1 MLMTRCFFLFIYVS
15 MDLKPIIFSLLIAQF
30 CLINLSG
37 QLSVSFESYRFKT
50 PEHKSYLELHLRI
63 AGDKLLPK
71 FSNTQDGSFTLGAEV
86 VIVLQRDSQIVD
98 YRKFVTQTGLLVNPV
113 DIIHKDYFNVV
124 DGHYQL
130 MLKVND
136 VQNSS
141 SVFERT
147 YPIEIAGTEAFLSD
161 IILANEIARDSSFQD
176 SRSGY
181 IINALPYRLI
191 SREDSSLY
199 VYLEVYNSDINDGKL
214 YLKTSIFNME
224 SLRENQ
230 VPQAVLTKKLKSIP
244 VEAVILNFDLRK
256 IPSGAY
262 IVKSQLLNAQ
272 RNVIYEREAEFF
284 NVNVEG
290 DLSYYDNPDHIL
302 RESFVQELD
311 SAEVRYALM
320 ALVPVVPNEILPA
333 MKKIIHKSNTTAQ
346 RLFLHR
352 YWLEVAPDH
361 SKESYDAYMRV
372 AKMVDKQF
380 YNTAGFGFQN
390 DMGYIYLKYGR
401 PSKMISVE
409 DEPNTPPYQIWY
421 YDYMPKTNQTNVK
434 FLFYNPSL
442 AYNNFELLHSTCL
455 YERRDPAWELKLY
468 KNSPNEIKGG
478 RDIDATQMNDNWMRR
493 ARKLFDD
500 F

>member
-1 MLMTRCFFLFIYVS
+1 MALRPLNFC
-15 MDLKPIIFSLLIAQF
+15 LLIFQF
-30 CLINLSG
+30 CWINLSG

-50 PEHKSYLELHLRI
+50 PENQSFLEVQLRI
-63 AGDKLLPK
+63 SGEKLIPK
-71 FSNTQDGSFTLGAEV
+71 YLNTLDGSFTLGAEV

-98 YRKFVTQTGLLVNPV
+98 YRKFVTQTDLLVNPM
-113 DIIHKDYFNVV
+113 DIIHKDYFNVD

-136 VQNSS
+136 IQDRS
-141 SVFERT
+141 SVFQRT
-147 YPIEIAGTEAFLSD
+147 YPIEIASTDLFISD
-161 IILANEIARDSSFQD
+161 IILTNEITRDSSFQV

-191 SREDSSLY
+191 SQKDSSLY
-199 VYLEVYNSDINDGKL
+199 VYLEVYNSNIDEKKL
-214 YLKTSIFNME
+214 YLKTSIFNIE
-224 SLRENQ
+224 SIRDNQ
-230 VPQAVLTKKLKSIP
+230 VPQAVLTKKLKGDPI
-244 VEAVILNFDLRK
+244 EAVILNFDLSK
-256 IPSGAY
+256 LTSGSY

-272 RNVIYEREAEFF
+272 RHVICEREVEFF
-284 NVNVEG
+284 NVNVEA
-290 DLSYYDNPDHIL
+290 DLLYYDNPDHIL

-311 SAEVRYALM
+311 SVEVRYALM

-352 YWLEVAPDH
+352 YWLQVAPDH
-361 SKESYDAYMRV
+361 SKESYEAYMRV
-372 AKMVDKQF
+372 AKMVDRQF
-380 YNTAGFGFQN
+380 YNTAGYGFQN

-421 YDYMPKTNQTNVK
+421 YDYIPKTNQTNVK

-442 AYNNFELLHSTCL
+442 AYNNFELLHSNCL
-455 YERRDPAWELKLY
+455 YEKRDPAWELKLY
-468 KNSPNEIKGG
+468 KNSPNEIRGG